1 MFTNG
6 ILGLIVLL
14 ADIFAIYK
22 ITNSSESTGIKVLW
36 IAIVLILPLIGL
48 IAWFFAGP
56 GNKAL
61 KL

>member
-1 MFTNG
+1 MSTNS

-22 ITNSSESTGIKVLW
+22 IAKCSESTGMKILW
-36 IAIVLILPLIGL
+36 ILIVLILPLLGL

-56 GNKAL
+56 GDKSL